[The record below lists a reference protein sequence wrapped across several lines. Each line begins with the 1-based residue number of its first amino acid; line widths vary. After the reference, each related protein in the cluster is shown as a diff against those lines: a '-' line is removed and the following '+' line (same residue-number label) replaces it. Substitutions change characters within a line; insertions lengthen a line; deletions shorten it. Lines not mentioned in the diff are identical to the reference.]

1 MTEVKSILGALF
13 FFVLFLFFH
22 YLSHKTGGQLG
33 TSLGRIIFA
42 PLVRRRRRN
51 AVRTTEEQRQES
63 DLPPLENP
71 NLE

>member
-1 MTEVKSILGALF
+1 MTEVKAILSALF
-13 FFVLFLFFH
+13 FFVLFLLFH
-22 YLSHKTGGQLG
+22 YLSHRTGGQLG

-51 AVRTTEEQRQES
+51 VRKTEEQRQGS
-63 DLPPLENP
+63 GLPPLENP